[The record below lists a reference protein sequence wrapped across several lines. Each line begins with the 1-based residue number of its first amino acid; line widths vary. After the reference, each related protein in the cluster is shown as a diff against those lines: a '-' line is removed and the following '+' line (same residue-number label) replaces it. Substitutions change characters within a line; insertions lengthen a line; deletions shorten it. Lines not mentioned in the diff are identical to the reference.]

1 MLILIPY
8 VYGFHWRRQCIYL
21 SSKFKT
27 VNKGSYTWVVEEEN
41 SHGTIKASLYHVFTF
56 HICNDLL
63 ERPKSDRTVF
73 YSICIWFALVKK
85 MPKVYRSSKNIKC
98 IQLSL
103 NEKMERLRIKDFCHF
118 VLMSYGNDVNAAI
131 FDYLPLYAKFLQIYI
146 QISLYHVLN
155 CLLLNFMQK
164 IVWLAINF
172 DKQLIN
178 IFEKKFS
185 WLVTEKS
192 PIM

>member
-1 MLILIPY
+1 MYISSFIEEEHAKNLIKVDQMLILIPY

-118 VLMSYGNDVNAAI
+118 VLMSYISSVSAVYWHQTIWNK
-131 FDYLPLYAKFLQIYI
+131 LKFIACHHE
-146 QISLYHVLN
+146 S
-155 CLLLNFMQK
+155 
-164 IVWLAINF
+164 
-172 DKQLIN
+172 
-178 IFEKKFS
+178 
-185 WLVTEKS
+185 
-192 PIM
+192 

>member
-1 MLILIPY
+1 M
-8 VYGFHWRRQCIYL
+8 
-21 SSKFKT
+21 T
-27 VNKGSYTWVVEEEN
+27 
-41 SHGTIKASLYHVFTF
+41 
-56 HICNDLL
+56 CND
-63 ERPKSDRTVF
+63 K
-73 YSICIWFALVKK
+73 
-85 MPKVYRSSKNIKC
+85 
-98 IQLSL
+98 
-103 NEKMERLRIKDFCHF
+103 HF